1 MKKLIFILPLLY
13 YSCTDDIVADI
24 DALQTENAEQDAQID
39 SLLTVITTQQEYIDS
54 MNNIQNAY
62 IDSLI
67 SESMIND
74 SLLQV
79 YTDSL
84 NTVQNTL
91 NADQQAYID
100 SLINLG
106 NVSDSLLQVYT
117 DSLNTVQNTYIDS
130 LHNAQQ
136 TTLTALANSALSAG
150 FVETQVF
157 SGTQNCDTFIQ
168 SGGVSSGWCHSNWQ
182 DLDLSENL
190 GKKTSLV
197 LIKVIATM
205 TDGHSAI
212 HYWRPNDSNE
222 ETPDVGTVSSGDV
235 PNSGDAS
242 YILVLTDS
250 QGIID
255 WKTSFWSDNSTTWTV
270 SVVFYLNQ

>member
-24 DALQTENAEQDAQID
+24 DALQTDNAEQDAQID

-54 MNNIQNAY
+54 MNNVQNAY

-67 SESMIND
+67 SESSLND

-117 DSLNTVQNTYIDS
+117 DSLNTVQNAYIDS

-136 TTLTALANSALSAG
+136 TTLTALANSALNAG
-150 FVETQVF
+150 FVATELYN
-157 SGTQNCDTFIQ
+157 GLM
-168 SGGVSSGWCHSNWQ
+168 SSSWTG
-182 DLDLSENL
+182 LDLSSTTGQE
-190 GKKTSLV
+190 TSLV
-197 LIKVIATM
+197 LMRYQYNSSNDNYGYIAVRTNGNTDDFSTGSNPGM
-205 TDGHSAI
+205 TTGLLNA
-212 HYWRPNDSNE
+212 SNN
-222 ETPDVGTVSSGDV
+222 PFYYVM
-235 PNSGDAS
+235 
-242 YILVLTDS
+242 VLTD
-250 QGIID
+250 
-255 WKTSFWSDNSTTWTV
+255 NSGMIEHKETTNTNLNATA

>member
-1 MKKLIFILPLLY
+1 MKKLLFILPLLY
-13 YSCTDDIVADI
+13 YSCTDDIIADI

-54 MNNIQNAY
+54 MNNVQNAY

-67 SESMIND
+67 SESSLND

-150 FVETQVF
+150 FVETEVF
-157 SGTQNCDTFIQ
+157 SGA
-168 SGGVSSGWCHSNWQ
+168 VPSSWT
-182 DLDLSENL
+182 DVDLSSVIGTNSSLAILKYKYISGTSSYSYIELRTNGSSDEFGTDSAAFNSL
-190 GKKTSLV
+190 SHIRLSSEGGEEISLV
-197 LIKVIATM
+197 LVV
-205 TDGHSAI
+205 TDSAGI
-212 HYWRPNDSNE
+212 IEHKES
-222 ETPDVGTVSSGDV
+222 VGTNANVT
-235 PNSGDAS
+235 A
-242 YILVLTDS
+242 
-250 QGIID
+250 
-255 WKTSFWSDNSTTWTV
+255 
-270 SVVFYLNQ
+270 SVVFYLNQNDTINP